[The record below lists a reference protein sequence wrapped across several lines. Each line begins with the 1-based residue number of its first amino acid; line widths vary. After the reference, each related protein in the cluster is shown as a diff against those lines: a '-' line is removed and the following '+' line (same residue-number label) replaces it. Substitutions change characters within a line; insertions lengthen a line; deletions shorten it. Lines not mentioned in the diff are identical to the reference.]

1 MSDESREEVRART
14 SCSLVIL
21 AELGLGEALLLS
33 VDDDDGVGFL
43 SVVVVV
49 VVVVVLTASFVTA
62 GGGGGVGDR
71 ALCGERRAYPVEG
84 DPRCHKSR
92 VLPANTADT
101 DMRIPGPSL
110 LLYALGVVVLLPPR
124 DDRPVFDSIKQNQ

>member
-33 VDDDDGVGFL
+33 VDDDGVGFL

-49 VVVVVLTASFVTA
+49 VVALTASFVTG

-71 ALCGERRAYPVEG
+71 ALWGERRAYPVEG

-110 LLYALGVVVLLPPR
+110 LLYGLVVVVLLPPR
-124 DDRPVFDSIKQNQ
+124 DDRPVFDSIK

>member
-33 VDDDDGVGFL
+33 VDDDGVGFL

-49 VVVVVLTASFVTA
+49 VVALTASFVTG

-124 DDRPVFDSIKQNQ
+124 DDRPVFDSIK

>member
-1 MSDESREEVRART
+1 MSDESREVRART

-33 VDDDDGVGFL
+33 VDDDGVGFL

-49 VVVVVLTASFVTA
+49 VVALTASFVTG

-124 DDRPVFDSIKQNQ
+124 DDRPVFDSIK